1 VDGTHLPTL
10 KETKSS
16 YFYCGLKE
24 PMRLRRSCPLLITLT
39 QCGNAYAAQ
48 VKAEKVEDSDI
59 ITSTSENTDHRNDKI
74 IEGRLSKARDK
85 STKKR
90 IRSSQLLSQRRD
102 KRTHQ
107 EKDLRLQSTSLSDRW
122 KFIQLESSNYAD
134 GNIDTSTAFSRLLR
148 EEANAHDASSTP
160 DSVNA
165 TSKSKSSTSKSSNK
179 PPRTFY
185 TVAWSIA
192 LSTVTILAMTS
203 ATTFSSVLKE
213 MPIEN
218 LKWGYISQTIP
229 LLLSAEQEIA
239 TRLKTYF
246 QTKFVPIG
254 WQTMEKMIL
263 MEIWRSIWL
272 KTFRTMRDIY
282 IHWFG
287 ENYYECLWEKYAP
300 GWIRRGVRSYFVKM
314 LQGRL
319 QNVVY
324 GWVTRGW
331 EVASFGF
338 GSWWLDFE
346 FVGDGD
352 VDTIDDA
359 ETDSSETL
367 QSGDMD
373 ESYVEE
379 LNSELL
385 DDEDIELEME
395 FEEPASVDMD
405 VINEIELNDDGDIF
419 E

>member
-1 VDGTHLPTL
+1 
-10 KETKSS
+10 
-16 YFYCGLKE
+16 
-24 PMRLRRSCPLLITLT
+24 
-39 QCGNAYAAQ
+39 
-48 VKAEKVEDSDI
+48 
-59 ITSTSENTDHRNDKI
+59 
-74 IEGRLSKARDK
+74 
-85 STKKR
+85 
-90 IRSSQLLSQRRD
+90 
-102 KRTHQ
+102 
-107 EKDLRLQSTSLSDRW
+107 
-122 KFIQLESSNYAD
+122 
-134 GNIDTSTAFSRLLR
+134 
-148 EEANAHDASSTP
+148 
-160 DSVNA
+160 
-165 TSKSKSSTSKSSNK
+165 
-179 PPRTFY
+179 
-185 TVAWSIA
+185 
-192 LSTVTILAMTS
+192 
-203 ATTFSSVLKE
+203 
-213 MPIEN
+213 
-218 LKWGYISQTIP
+218 
-229 LLLSAEQEIA
+229 
-239 TRLKTYF
+239 
-246 QTKFVPIG
+246 
-254 WQTMEKMIL
+254 
-263 MEIWRSIWL
+263 
-272 KTFRTMRDIY
+272 MRDIY

-331 EVASFGF
+331 EVVSIGF